1 MRFFFSLF
9 FHPFKYYCNGDILAH
24 LSYPDSYSGFPTTP
38 HPQENMLNYSDFF
51 SSEISSSSTKLQRTS
66 QQSKWIFKVYYYFY
80 IFQSR
85 LMFITKELCA
95 ANKLVSSLWK
105 LVVMSSM
112 RAYTILW
119 VSESA

>member
-1 MRFFFSLF
+1 
-9 FHPFKYYCNGDILAH
+9 
-24 LSYPDSYSGFPTTP
+24 
-38 HPQENMLNYSDFF
+38 MLNYGDFF
-51 SSEISSSSTKLQRTS
+51 SSEISNSSTKLQRSS
-66 QQSKWIFKVYYYFY
+66 QQSEWIFKVYYYFY

-119 VSESA
+119 VSESV